1 MERAFQI
8 ITGRLLRYYR
18 ENYRHPN
25 GKVGLS
31 IRELS
36 RLNSARIQEIRA
48 ENGVRLNQ
56 KSICS
61 TSRISDI
68 ENGQDSMED
77 YVIEC
82 LASVYAR
89 KYLYKE
95 IYWLNLKKDIQAIV
109 DEMTRMEKKGWQ
121 D

>member
-77 YVIEC
+77 YVIERYGEDYEVG
-82 LASVYAR
+82 LF
-89 KYLYKE
+89 LYR
-95 IYWLNLKKDIQAIV
+95 N
-109 DEMTRMEKKGWQ
+109 G
-121 D
+121 